1 MLNSAAVQRSPWVV
15 GNWKMNG
22 GLSDNEALLSGLLG
36 LLEAHASRPVAQC
49 AVAVPAPYLFQ
60 SMVRLSG
67 HAVGWG
73 SQDVSAE
80 PAGAFTGEFSVAML
94 QDFEAQFSIVGH
106 SERRARHHETDQQ
119 IGAKLRALLAAK
131 VMPVLCVGESLE
143 QREAGQAVQ
152 VVCDQVLAALKGLKA
167 EDLVQL
173 AVAYEPIWAIG
184 TGKTA
189 SAADAQAMH
198 AAIRQALTLPP

>member
-36 LLEAHASRPVAQC
+36 LLEAHAGRPVAQC

-67 HAVGWG
+67 HSVGWG

-80 PAGAFTGEFSVAML
+80 RSGAFTGEFSVAML
-94 QDFEAQFSIVGH
+94 RILRPSFRLLGTQSVGPDM
-106 SERRARHHETDQQ
+106 RRPTQW
-119 IGAKLRALLAAK
+119 LL
-131 VMPVLCVGESLE
+131 
-143 QREAGQAVQ
+143 QRLWHWPTRVW
-152 VVCDQVLAALKGLKA
+152 C
-167 EDLVQL
+167 
-173 AVAYEPIWAIG
+173 
-184 TGKTA
+184 
-189 SAADAQAMH
+189 
-198 AAIRQALTLPP
+198 R